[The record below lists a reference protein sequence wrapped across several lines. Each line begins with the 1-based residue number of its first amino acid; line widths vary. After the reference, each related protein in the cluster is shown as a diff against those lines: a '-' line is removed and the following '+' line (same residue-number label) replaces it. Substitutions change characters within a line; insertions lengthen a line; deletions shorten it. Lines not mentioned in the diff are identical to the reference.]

1 MRVATITAA
10 AVASLFLL
18 AGCGPSTQQW
28 STQSIRGAMPDL
40 AFRLTDDRGRPVT
53 GAQFHGD
60 VTLLFFGYTHCPDV
74 CPATLAIL
82 DAARQK
88 LGEEGKRVKI
98 LFVSVDPKR
107 DGPKELADYTQAFG
121 DGVVGL
127 TGTQAE
133 LQALTKRYRVA
144 FRYGDPDKNGNYL
157 VYHSAA
163 IFAFDP
169 QGHAQ
174 LLMSYTNGLP
184 AIEHD
189 LQQLVAANS

>member
-1 MRVATITAA
+1 MRVVTIAA
-10 AVASLFLL
+10 AAACFLLL
-18 AGCGPSTQQW
+18 AGCGPSAQQW

-40 AFRLTDDRGRPVT
+40 AFELTDDQGKAVSADKFRGN
-53 GAQFHGD
+53 

-74 CPATLAIL
+74 CPATLAML
-82 DAARQK
+82 DTARQK
-88 LGEEGKRVKI
+88 LGDEAKHVTI

-107 DGPKELADYTQAFG
+107 DGPKELAGYTHSFG

-127 TGTQAE
+127 SGTPAQ

-144 FRYGDPDKNGNYL
+144 YRYGDPDKNGNYL

-169 QGHAQ
+169 QGHVQ
-174 LLMSYTNGLP
+174 LLMSYTDGLP